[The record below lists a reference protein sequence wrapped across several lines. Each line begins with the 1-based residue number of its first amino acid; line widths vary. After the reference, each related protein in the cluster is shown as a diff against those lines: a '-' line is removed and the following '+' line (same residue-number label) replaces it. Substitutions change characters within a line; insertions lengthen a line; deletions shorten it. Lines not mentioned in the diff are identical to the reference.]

1 MLKTLIFQ
9 LHSVQFSSA
18 FPSTLSSSFLVSRPT
33 RSMDVVKLFCCW
45 FGMMDEGSQL
55 CFFFSFFCLTSF
67 IFEAALDTLVHF
79 MGKVQV
85 VFVTSHHWLRL
96 GSVALSALLLP
107 ARIIHQKQQYSAS
120 MTRPAL
126 ADARLHCA
134 SVC

>member
-1 MLKTLIFQ
+1 MLKMLIFQ
-9 LHSVQFSSA
+9 LHNAQFSPA

-33 RSMDVVKLFCCW
+33 RSVDVEKLFCCL
-45 FGMMDEGSQL
+45 FVMMDEGSQL
-55 CFFFSFFCLTSF
+55 CFFSFFCLTSF

-79 MGKVQV
+79 MGKVQA

-120 MTRPAL
+120 VTRPAL